1 MLKEWGNRYMQIAID
16 GPVGSGKSTISR
28 ELAKRLGIVYVDT
41 GALYRAVGLYCK
53 NNGVSVDD
61 ESGVRELIGDGL
73 KLEIKLING
82 TQRVFANGNDV
93 SGLIRSPEVS
103 MLASDV
109 SRLPYVRRFL
119 LDIQR
124 DIAKNNSVVMDGR
137 DIGTV
142 ILPDADVKIYLTAN
156 DTARARR
163 RYDELAEKGQDIDFN
178 DVLADLKKRDFNDM
192 NRETAPLKQAED
204 AILIDSTLLT
214 FKQTADKIYGI
225 ITAFMASSY

>member
-1 MLKEWGNRYMQIAID
+1 MQIAID